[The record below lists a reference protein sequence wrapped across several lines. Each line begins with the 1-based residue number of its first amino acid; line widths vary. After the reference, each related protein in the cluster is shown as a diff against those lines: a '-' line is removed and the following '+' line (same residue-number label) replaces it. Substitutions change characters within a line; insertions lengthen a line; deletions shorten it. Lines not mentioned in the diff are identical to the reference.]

1 MSKRI
6 GREFWTRVIAEYESR
21 APEQTHW
28 DFAEEWELKLT
39 TFRSWLYR
47 LRREQETVASDN
59 DPVGNELALVPI
71 EVTGIDEAVVVA
83 GSDDGFVP
91 LDAAFP
97 GGMVLR
103 FKGGDGP
110 ALHGRAA
117 VFGVKVARM
126 ITLPSSV
133 KIYLA
138 SQPTDMRK
146 GFDGLMGIVRK
157 TLREDPFSGHL
168 FVFVSKRAV

>member
-1 MSKRI
+1 MSRRI

-28 DFAEEWELKLT
+28 DFAEEWGLKLT

-59 DPVGNELALVPI
+59 YTVGSELALVPI
-71 EVTGIDEAVVVA
+71 EVTGIDEAAVVA
-83 GSDDGFVP
+83 GSDDGFAP

-103 FKGGDGP
+103 FQAGTDPGYM
-110 ALHGRAA
+110 AEL
-117 VFGVKVARM
+117 
-126 ITLPSSV
+126 LSSV
-133 KIYLA
+133 SRRL
-138 SQPTDMRK
+138 
-146 GFDGLMGIVRK
+146 G
-157 TLREDPFSGHL
+157 
-168 FVFVSKRAV
+168 